1 MLRDMTAPI
10 SGILTPFLRGSRI
23 AHGLKVLLTNV
34 CMHGR
39 CGTGINVSDLP
50 CSLLRQGHTPIVY
63 SPVQGGLTMAT
74 QTGTGSAS
82 APVGTSV
89 S

>member
-1 MLRDMTAPI
+1 MPRDMTAPI
-10 SGILTPFLRGSRI
+10 SGILTPFFRGCRI
-23 AHGLKVLLTNV
+23 AHALKVLLTNV

-39 CGTGINVSDLP
+39 RETEMYVFDLT

-63 SPVQGGLTMAT
+63 SPVQGGLTMAA
-74 QTGTGSAS
+74 QTGAGSAA